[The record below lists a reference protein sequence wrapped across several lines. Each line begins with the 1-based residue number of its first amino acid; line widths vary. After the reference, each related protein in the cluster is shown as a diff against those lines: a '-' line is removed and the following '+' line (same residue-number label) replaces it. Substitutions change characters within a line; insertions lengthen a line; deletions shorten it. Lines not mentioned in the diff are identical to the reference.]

1 MGVVRYVIGLSV
13 AAVLAASPALAVYKE
28 RSDFGE
34 PTALPAIPIPE
45 ELRNEER
52 WFEHF
57 AGEWRALN
65 AHLSVNIGLMSIGP
79 SEITY
84 RHRLNKR
91 WHAFPERYRVLR
103 IDPEYLVLVVHYE
116 SYVRFEWSTQFVLL
130 ALRRDPRDGEPVLFY
145 GYRDDKRLYFDLDLD
160 NPDPLTRPADV
171 YRRFLDTPRERG
183 FFVPAVCE
191 PPWCP
196 WRFEPFVPYAPD
208 N

>member
-1 MGVVRYVIGLSV
+1 MVRFVVWLSV
-13 AAVLAASPALAVYKE
+13 VAVLAVSPALAVYKDE
-28 RSDFGE
+28 SDFDE

-57 AGEWRALN
+57 PGLWRALN
-65 AHLSVNIGLMSIGP
+65 AHLSVNIGLMRIGP
-79 SEITY
+79 DAIIYEAK
-84 RHRLNKR
+84 HRGGGF
-91 WHAFPERYRVLR
+91 AFPERYRVLR
-103 IDPEYLVLVVHYE
+103 IDPEYVVLVVHYE
-116 SYVRFEWSTQFVLL
+116 SHVRFEWSTQFVLL

-160 NPDPLTRPADV
+160 NPDPLTRPLDI

-183 FFVPAVCE
+183 FFVPAVCD